1 MPAAKKTAPKPA
13 AKKATVKKLPPKPA
27 KAAAVEREV
36 QNDVTR
42 PAAGTKTGRVWEI
55 FDKLSGDQP
64 AARSAVMEVATKEG
78 IPEATVATQYQRLRT
93 FYGITERSSRAA
105 AAPAAKPKK
114 EAAKPVKAAKAATKK
129 AAAKKAAPTPPKKR
143 APKAPAAEA
152 AAE

>member
-13 AKKATVKKLPPKPA
+13 AKKATVKKIAPKPA

-42 PAAGTKTGRVWEI
+42 PGPNTKTGRVWEI
-55 FDKLSGDQP
+55 FDKLSTDAP
-64 AARSAVMEVATKEG
+64 AARSAVMEAAKKEG

-93 FYGITERSSRAA
+93 FYGITERSARTAAPVEKVGKAKKAA
-105 AAPAAKPKK
+105 A
-114 EAAKPVKAAKAATKK
+114 KAAKAPAKK
-129 AAAKKAAPTPPKKR
+129 AAAKKAAPKPPAKKR
-143 APKAPAAEA
+143 APKAPPAEA

>member
-13 AKKATVKKLPPKPA
+13 TKKAAVKKLAPKPA

-55 FDKLSGDQP
+55 FDKLSGDAP
-64 AARSAVMEVATKEG
+64 ASRAAVMEAATKED
-78 IPEATVATQYQRLRT
+78 IPQATVATQYQRLRT
-93 FYGITERSSRAA
+93 FYGITERSARAAPAAEKPAKAAKAPAKKA
-105 AAPAAKPKK
+105 AAPA
-114 EAAKPVKAAKAATKK
+114 KK
-129 AAAKKAAPTPPKKR
+129 AAAKKAAPKPPAKKR
-143 APKAPAAEA
+143 AAKAPPAEA